1 MYIQWFNVNSIRYKK
16 YKIHLK
22 QKKNTATINI
32 FKSFDTSRPGFLEFY
47 RVGDLKG
54 M

>member
-1 MYIQWFNVNSIRYKK
+1 MYIHWFIVNSLRYKK

-22 QKKNTATINI
+22 QNKNSATINI
-32 FKSFDTSRPGFLEFY
+32 FKSFDTSRPGFLKFY
-47 RVGDLKG
+47 RVGNLKG